1 MAYMPSSIKAFMSEQ
16 PQDDNNPQNPNPEEE
31 TRHAPASVVF
41 MEMMRRAAS
50 KNRPQFDDEVD
61 APTSEVIT
69 EPQPTEKIAPPP
81 VKPLYNTPE
90 ERRRAVALEAER
102 IRRIQRRQT
111 QRKIRRGSMV
121 GGFISAWLLVL
132 ISGGLIATILSWG
145 TSPEALNRRLRQE
158 LGQIDAQAGSNNV
171 VSLLEPTPTP
181 TTIATPNY
189 LRRIGIVSGHR
200 GPQNDPGAVCPDG
213 LTENSINYE
222 VASRVMV
229 KLRELGYV
237 VDLLEEFDAR
247 LANYVADAL
256 ISIHSNDCRD
266 YGGASGFLVAI
277 SEARPQDGLDS
288 RLMECIAQAYGAK
301 TGLVR
306 RFGLTRD
313 MTDYHIFREIDLN
326 TPGTILELGFMRDDR
341 AILTEDPELLAEAI
355 VEGILCYFNPNSVV
369 PTSPAP

>member
-1 MAYMPSSIKAFMSEQ
+1 MSEQ

-50 KNRPQFDDEVD
+50 KNRPQFDDED
-61 APTSEVIT
+61 ET
-69 EPQPTEKIAPPP
+69 ETEASTEAQPTQEPVSPPP

-111 QRKIRRGSMV
+111 QRKIRRGSML
-121 GGFISAWLLVL
+121 GGFISAWLLVI

-158 LGQIDAQAGSNNV
+158 LGQIDAQAGSSNV
-171 VSLLEPTPTP
+171 VSLLEPTATP
-181 TTIATPNY
+181 TIIATPNY

-213 LTENSINYE
+213 LTENSINYN

-229 KLRELGYV
+229 KLRDLGYT
-237 VDLLEEFDAR
+237 VDLLEEFDSR

-288 RLMECIAQAYGAK
+288 RLMECIAQAYGGK
-301 TGLVR
+301 TGLAR

-326 TPGTILELGFMRDDR
+326 TPGTILELGFMLDDR
-341 AILTEDPELLAEAI
+341 AVLTDDPELLADAI
-355 VEGILCYFNPNSVV
+355 VEGILCYFNPSSVV
-369 PTSPAP
+369 PTPSAP

>member
-1 MAYMPSSIKAFMSEQ
+1 MSDQ
-16 PQDDNNPQNPNPEEE
+16 PQDENTQPSAEEE

-50 KNRPQFDDEVD
+50 KNRPQFDDEDDDAVD
-61 APTSEVIT
+61 APTSEVVT
-69 EPQPTEKIAPPP
+69 ETQPIEKVAPPP

-181 TTIATPNY
+181 TIIATPNY

-222 VASRVMV
+222 VASRVIV
-229 KLRELGYV
+229 KLRDLGYV

-341 AILTEDPELLAEAI
+341 AVLTEDPELLADAI

-369 PTSPAP
+369 PTPVAP